1 MQHLFKL
8 PMLEN
13 GSFLKILQ
21 SWILIAV
28 GVIIAANT
36 SDGIEY
42 EHESALFLVVIVLSF
57 LNLVLKPLLLFFT
70 LPFILVSLGLGIWI
84 INALLFLLASK
95 IVQGFVVDSF
105 GAALWGALVVSLT
118 SIVANMLIRKT
129 GSNRPRASNHRQPSN
144 KNSNEDIID
153 I

>member
-1 MQHLFKL
+1 
-8 PMLEN
+8 MLEN

>member
-1 MQHLFKL
+1 MQHLIKL

-13 GSFLKILQ
+13 SSLLKILQ

-36 SDGIEY
+36 CDGIEY

-118 SIVANMLIRKT
+118 SIIANIVIRKS
-129 GSNRPRASNHRQPSN
+129 GHARPSSPTRRS
-144 KNSNEDIID
+144 KNNPNEDVID